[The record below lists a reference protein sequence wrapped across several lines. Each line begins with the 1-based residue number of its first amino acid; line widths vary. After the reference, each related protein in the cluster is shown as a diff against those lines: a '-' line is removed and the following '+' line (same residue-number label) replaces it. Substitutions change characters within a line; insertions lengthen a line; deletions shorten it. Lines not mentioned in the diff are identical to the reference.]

1 MKPSERRA
9 LKELQEK
16 EKELQEREKELE
28 EQAATEPNA
37 ANATPEEP
45 KDQDARGR
53 IKRFFDSHVRLIT
66 FIISVVVVFGVLS
79 PFGIDMIVSSMQD
92 EKVTDKKDI
101 SIGALST
108 IYENAESM
116 TWRSFENF
124 NYTDYSREDE
134 KYFVREYPISE
145 SKLVLKVGGSKLSGA
160 PDYIYLIS
168 YETGEYVN
176 LLKED
181 GREFISKFHTD

>member
-9 LKELQEK
+9 LKELQER
-16 EKELQEREKELE
+16 EKELQE
-28 EQAATEPNA
+28 QVFTEPDETEE
-37 ANATPEEP
+37 TPEAP
-45 KDQDARGR
+45 KDRDTRGR
-53 IKRFFDSHVRLIT
+53 IKKFFDSHVRLIT

-79 PFGIDMIVSSMQD
+79 PFGIDMLISSMQD
-92 EKVTDKKDI
+92 EKVTDKKNI
-101 SIGALST
+101 SIGAVST
-108 IYENAESM
+108 IYENAESI
-116 TWRSFENF
+116 TWRSFEDF

-134 KYFVREYPISE
+134 KYFVREYPISD

-168 YETGEYVN
+168 YETGEYVD

-181 GREFISKFHTD
+181 GREFITKFKTN